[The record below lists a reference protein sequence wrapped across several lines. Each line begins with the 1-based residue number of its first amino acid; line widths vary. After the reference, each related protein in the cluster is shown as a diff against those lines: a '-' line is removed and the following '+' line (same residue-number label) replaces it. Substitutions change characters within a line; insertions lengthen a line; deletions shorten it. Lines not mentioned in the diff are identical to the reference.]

1 MLLTSLKK
9 IRCKHLMR
17 IADLCKEGVSQLN
30 GGDYIPRSGRRSYIH
45 SPKDAYSINKNYQE
59 EAKQW
64 SNNASSRLNP
74 RN

>member
-1 MLLTSLKK
+1 
-9 IRCKHLMR
+9 MR
-17 IADLCKEGVSQLN
+17 VADLYRGGVSQLN
-30 GGDYIPRSGRRSYIH
+30 GGGYIPRSGRRSHIH
-45 SPKDAYSINKNYQE
+45 LPKDAYSINKNYQE

>member
-1 MLLTSLKK
+1 
-9 IRCKHLMR
+9 MR
-17 IADLCKEGVSQLN
+17 VADLCKEGVSQLN
-30 GGDYIPRSGRRSYIH
+30 GGGYIPRSGRRSYIH

-64 SNNASSRLNP
+64 PNNTSSRLNP